1 MRKYV
6 YTLKSDLLEKVIA
19 NYIDYV
25 SNPLNEWR
33 QFISPQIDGREIY
46 NHGEDIKPMPLKK

>member
-6 YTLKSDLLEKVIA
+6 YTLKSDLLEKVID

-25 SNPLNEWR
+25 SNPLNKMSGER
-33 QFISPQIDGREIY
+33 YGEKVKTSIY
-46 NHGEDIKPMPLKK
+46 S